1 MSGFKKMTLV
11 AYSDEKF
18 NTKVPGGEYV
28 TMLNPESL
36 KWGRSIQYNEEQ
48 AIDSSAPSQKYNK
61 TASER
66 LSFELVIDCTGVVDS
81 TRVDLPS
88 EIAKFSSVVYEYNGN
103 IHRPNFVIIYWGK
116 SLAFKCVLTSYDTTF
131 TYFRPDGTPLRAKI
145 SLEFRSYI
153 DLATLAKQD
162 DKNSPDITHLVDVVE
177 GDNLP
182 QISHKVYRSPDYYVQ
197 IAQVNKLNK
206 FRHLHAGTQLI
217 VPPLT
222 SASVGEVA

>member
-1 MSGFKKMTLV
+1 MSGFKNMTIV

-18 NTKVPGGEYV
+18 TTKVSGGQYV
-28 TMLNPESL
+28 VMLNPESL

-48 AIDSSAPSQKYNK
+48 AMDSSAPSSKYNK

-66 LSFELVIDCTGVVDS
+66 LSFELIIDCTGVVDS

-88 EIAKFSSVVYEYNGN
+88 EIALFSSVVYDYNGN
-103 IHRPNFVIIYWGK
+103 IHRPNYVIIYWGK
-116 SLAFKCVLTSYDTTF
+116 GLSFKCVLTSYDTTY

-153 DLATLAKQD
+153 DLATLTKQD
-162 DKNSPDITHLVDVVE
+162 DKQSPDITHLVDVVE
-177 GDNLP
+177 GDSLP
-182 QISHKVYRSPDYYVQ
+182 QISQTIYRSPDYYVQ
-197 IAQVNKLNK
+197 IAQANKLNK
-206 FRHLHAGTQLI
+206 FRNLQAGIQLM

-222 SASVGEVA
+222 SEVVQ